1 MNAKFGIYKDCS
13 SNEPTKVYEC
23 KRLLFGISKKAL
35 SIYNQMQKT
44 DDENEQIEA
53 LVDLI
58 QTIFPNFERNEIDY
72 VDAKELIAFVNEIVD
87 NTTAELHKSQKN

>member
-13 SNEPTKVYEC
+13 SDKPTKEYEC

-35 SIYNQMQKT
+35 SIYNKMQKT

-58 QTIFPNFERNEIDY
+58 QTIFPDFKREEIDY
-72 VDAKELIAFVNEIVD
+72 VDATELIAFVNEIVN
-87 NTTAELHKSQKN
+87 NTNEELHKSQKN